1 MDDLKALYL
10 PAKLIWD
17 IISVSLNFAQITTSR
32 ICTVMDGAYCNSTF
46 YPDMTEW
53 AIDRL
58 DNSEPAFEEWFTS
71 DGTTTGSP
79 LTCDP
84 SLLKDDVMSC
94 VNHGDLLLK
103 DSAAGIAI
111 IFFGICSAILGG
123 IRLFM
128 TDLDTHQVEFV
139 SYCLTLAEAFAQWGV
154 LNATCSSVLD
164 GASYA
169 FSSLGVIFISVK
181 NAVQNAA
188 SAFALVFG
196 FVFWCTNFYV
206 GAVAITY
213 QQSGME
219 CDQAGIDTKYFSL
232 CGGLLITVNILIA
245 LGLVLYFMGG
255 SSKIFSS
262 G

>member
-1 MDDLKALYL
+1 MDADKVLYVT
-10 PAKLIWD
+10 AKPVWD
-17 IISVSLNFAQITTSR
+17 IISVSLNVAQITTSR

-46 YPDMTEW
+46 YPDMTDW
-53 AIDRL
+53 AVDRL

-94 VNHGDLLLK
+94 VNHGDLLLG

-111 IFFGICSAILGG
+111 VFFGICSVILGG

-128 TDLDTHQVEFV
+128 TDLDTHQVEIAN
-139 SYCLTLAEAFAQWGV
+139 YCLTLAEGFAQWGV

-181 NAVQNAA
+181 NAEIF
-188 SAFALVFG
+188 SLVPLIFG
-196 FVFWCTNFYV
+196 FGFWCTNFYV
-206 GAVAITY
+206 GAVAIFY

-232 CGGLLITVNILIA
+232 CGGLLITVNILI
-245 LGLVLYFMGG
+245 GPLVLFFLMGG